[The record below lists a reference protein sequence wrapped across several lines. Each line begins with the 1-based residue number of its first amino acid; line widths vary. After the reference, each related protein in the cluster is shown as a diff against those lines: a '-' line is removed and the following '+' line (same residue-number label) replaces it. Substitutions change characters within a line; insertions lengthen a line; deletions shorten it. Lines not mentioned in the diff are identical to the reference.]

1 MRLTLAALLIALV
14 TPAAAQVLAPDA
26 VTLLPPPP
34 GESTRIAVTVFP
46 GLASNAGLPDRL
58 RAARQAM
65 HRGEPLAPE
74 TLRELA
80 ERRDGL
86 AAQRY
91 VNWLRVNGGSASD
104 LATYA
109 AIAAGTG
116 RIALFDDFV
125 AALYDLDPGTEPT
138 DRTNLYMTVLY
149 AHAWEGNLLALDAV
163 VDLNGEDR
171 LFGALSDRTRDRIFA
186 ADAAHAQ
193 GRASLRMALSLLS
206 TDNRSPAQEALL
218 ADALAHAAASTH
230 PGTGAIAASLIARRD
245 PAPVT
250 VDADL

>member
-1 MRLTLAALLIALV
+1 MRRTLAAALIALAA
-14 TPAAAQVLAPDA
+14 PATAQTVVPDA
-26 VTLLPPPP
+26 VALLPPPP
-34 GESTRIAVTVFP
+34 ADTARIAVTVFP
-46 GLASNAGLPDRL
+46 GLASNEGLPERL

-65 HRGEPLAPE
+65 HRGDPLAPE

-80 ERRDGL
+80 DRRDGL

-91 VNWLRVNGGSASD
+91 VDWLRTHGGTASD

-125 AALYDLDPGTEPT
+125 AALYDLDPATEPQ

-149 AHAWEGNLLALDAV
+149 AHAWEGNLLALDAA
-163 VDLNGEDR
+163 VDLNGAGR
-171 LFGALSDRTRDRIFA
+171 LFGALSDRTRDRILA

-193 GRASLRMALSLLS
+193 GRAALRMALSLMAA
-206 TDNRSPAQEALL
+206 NPRSPAQEALL
-218 ADALAHAAASTH
+218 TDALAQAAASSH
-230 PGTGAIAASLIARRD
+230 PGTGAIAASLIARF
-245 PAPVT
+245 PAA
-250 VDADL
+250 DADR